1 MDKKLIRETL
11 ASAGDM
17 RELILQTEIL
27 LENAGLYF
35 GHGTDNA
42 LHEAA
47 YLVSYSMQLSP
58 DFPDT
63 DLQREV
69 SGEQKQQLAELLWER
84 ISTRKP
90 AAYLTHEAW
99 FAGHKFYVDER
110 VLVPR
115 SPIAELIADRFEPWM
130 EPEKIERALDL
141 CTGSGCIA
149 IAMAL
154 ALPEIRVDASDISS
168 GALAVARTNVERY
181 GLVGRVE
188 VVESD
193 LFSSLRG
200 RTYDLIV
207 SNPPYVDAADM
218 AALPTEY
225 QHEPAMGLAAG
236 GQGLDFVLPLLE
248 QAPAHLNPGGAL
260 IVEVGNSAEAL
271 VELLPGVPFT
281 WLEFEYGGHGV
292 FLLMA
297 DQVQQAAIAIKA
309 LPPASGGSA

>member
-42 LHEAA
+42 LDEAA

-130 EPEKIERALDL
+130 KPEKIERALDL

>member
-42 LHEAA
+42 LDEAA

-297 DQVQQAAIAIKA
+297 DQVEQAAIAIKA